1 MKDTSTVIGVFDD
14 RGQAQRA
21 VNELKSAG
29 FREDQIGVTAP
40 GESEGDGSTKTESQG
55 THASQGAVA
64 GLTAGAGVGAL
75 WGLGIVAGI
84 VPAIGPAIAGG
95 TLAAILSSAG
105 AGAAAAGLAGTLI
118 GFGIPEEEAEYY
130 EGEFRSGRTIV
141 SVHAEGRE
149 TEARDIL
156 QRLGSYD
163 RQSQGARTARQSQ
176 GAQTARN
183 GVAAGEKQTIQAREE
198 ELHVSKRPVRTGE
211 VDVHKEVHT
220 EHRTID
226 VPVQKE
232 EVVIERRAGSGQEAS
247 GPVGRDEHIR
257 VPISEEQVSVE
268 KRPVVKEEVTV
279 SKRTSQGK
287 ERVSGNVRNEEIRVD
302 KHGQSGAHTP
312 RR

>member
-1 MKDTSTVIGVFDD
+1 MQDTSTVIGVFKD
-14 RGQAQRA
+14 RGQAQQA
-21 VNELKSAG
+21 VSELKRAG

-40 GESEGDGSTKTESQG
+40 GDGDGDGHATRGKTETQG

-75 WGLGIVAGI
+75 WGLGIVAGV

-141 SVHAEGRE
+141 SVHADGRE
-149 TEARDIL
+149 SEARNIL

-163 RQSQGARTARQSQ
+163 MRSEGARTTGD
-176 GAQTARN
+176 GAAARN
-183 GVAAGEKQTIQAREE
+183 ERTLQAREE
-198 ELHVSKRPVRTGE
+198 ELRVSKRPVRTGE
-211 VDVHKEVHT
+211 VDVHKEVRT

-232 EVVIERRAGSGQEAS
+232 EVVVERRAGSGREAS
-247 GPVGRDEHIR
+247 GPVGRDEHVR

-279 SKRTSQGK
+279 GKRTSQSK
-287 ERVSGNVRNEEIRVD
+287 ERVGGNVRKEEIRVD
-302 KHGQSGAHTP
+302 KHDQSGAHAP